1 MSYMM
6 VLTSHMM
13 VPTITL
19 FATLNFYLLFKFN
32 IYIKKKK
39 KKQIVPTSHM
49 IVLISHLM
57 LPIEWVPS
65 PQKEYGYYKITQ
77 DNKPCI
83 TPA

>member
-1 MSYMM
+1 
-6 VLTSHMM
+6 
-13 VPTITL
+13 
-19 FATLNFYLLFKFN
+19 
-32 IYIKKKK
+32 
-39 KKQIVPTSHM
+39 M

-83 TPA
+83 TPARHSVKQVGVNLTISIAKHLSFKSPYKYNFAT